1 MADLLPDESATAAV
15 ASDDAVTQNPRL
27 GPLTFDPQGRVNNQD
42 IEFGTDPPV
51 ISTMESQSVNPN
63 GFNTQY
69 ETSGGERDA
78 FPGGSAGVAAAP
90 DDSSTRQAT
99 AQIINASFN
108 GKFSPKPNV
117 LDQYAS
123 YTYSVSWYLMAPN
136 SYKRIQETGKLT
148 TEGLQL
154 LAQSGGAP
162 TGSSGAT
169 TTGSA
174 APGRNTYFSHD
185 YYIDNLEIKS
195 FLQGKGS
202 GISHNLS
209 SLKFTVIEPMGISL
223 IGNLRRAVEAY
234 YTQLGLTNSSYLDA
248 EYCLFIRFYG
258 YDSQGRPVQVGKDR
272 NSATDSRA
280 VVEKFYPFTLTNI
293 VAKPNSTGTQV
304 EYQFEAFP
312 IPYQINFG
320 QDRNVVHNNAEL
332 RGRTVRDL
340 LVGNKGK
347 ISATDPG
354 VDGRETESTS
364 APQSGTQGSGG
375 APKATATKAGQ
386 INGLME
392 ELNRNQQLLLN
403 QKLCEVADEY
413 ELEFF
418 PKELGD
424 SLVVKTGL
432 PLYDSTPMTKVTT
445 GKDAVDPKTQSGNFS
460 SRTESIVA
468 GTSVTQVID
477 KIMRNSQYVSD
488 QSTIYYDEVTGERKT
503 RAAMDQVAWFRINVQ
518 ATPKT
523 EKRDNI
529 RGCLAYKIKYIIT
542 PYSIVSGGSDYF
554 PSPEVRGVHK
564 KYDYWFTGNN
574 TQVLSWDLT
583 YNILYRLVMSSS
595 PELSLPKTTSD
606 GDPVTRVYQPYSNQS
621 SQGADLKTNEPNANQ
636 ADSLYDP
643 YSLNMVKLKIIGDP
657 AWLQQ
662 GEVATGV
669 SEKSFKF
676 TPFNDDGT
684 INFASGDVVYSLT
697 WNRPQD
703 YDLNTGLMD
712 PSKNTTATNGNPA
725 LNPESYQY
733 LAKEVTSTFK
743 SGKFEQLLEGTLIIG
758 DDPDAKKVKN
768 DTERDSNNK
777 NLLPNV
783 RVGDGVV
790 DAQAASGTNS
800 SGFTN
805 TQQPNLISPAV
816 TGMNRPSDTAD
827 TSNGSSSLPEP
838 APAAEPE
845 PAESNGDVTPRPLL
859 SSAVGDAQSAG
870 SLPELAGPPKLPG
883 AEDTT
888 NWDNVPSYEI
898 RGTSESLKQRPVTDQ
913 DPQLMN
919 KEF

>member
-1 MADLLPDESATAAV
+1 
-15 ASDDAVTQNPRL
+15 
-27 GPLTFDPQGRVNNQD
+27 
-42 IEFGTDPPV
+42 
-51 ISTMESQSVNPN
+51 
-63 GFNTQY
+63 
-69 ETSGGERDA
+69 
-78 FPGGSAGVAAAP
+78 
-90 DDSSTRQAT
+90 
-99 AQIINASFN
+99 
-108 GKFSPKPNV
+108 
-117 LDQYAS
+117 
-123 YTYSVSWYLMAPN
+123 
-136 SYKRIQETGKLT
+136 
-148 TEGLQL
+148 
-154 LAQSGGAP
+154 
-162 TGSSGAT
+162 
-169 TTGSA
+169 
-174 APGRNTYFSHD
+174 
-185 YYIDNLEIKS
+185 
-195 FLQGKGS
+195 
-202 GISHNLS
+202 
-209 SLKFTVIEPMGISL
+209 MGISL

-234 YTQLGLTNSSYLDA
+234 YTKLGLANSSYLDA

-304 EYQFEAFP
+304 EYQFDAYP

-347 ISATDPG
+347 ISATDPT
-354 VDGRETESTS
+354 VDGRESESTS
-364 APQSGTQGSGG
+364 APQSGSQGSGG
-375 APKATATKAGQ
+375 APKAAATKSGQ

-403 QKLCEVADEY
+403 QKLCEVVDEY

-432 PLYDSTPMTKVTT
+432 PLYDATPMTKVTT
-445 GKDAVDPKTQSGNFS
+445 GKDAVDPNTQSGNFA
-460 SRTESIVA
+460 SRTESVVA
-468 GTSVTQVID
+468 GTSVTQIID
-477 KIMRNSQYVSD
+477 KIMRNSNYVSD

-503 RAAMDQVAWFRINVQ
+503 RTSLGQVAWFRINVQ

-542 PYSIVSGGSDYF
+542 PYNIVSGGSDYF

-574 TQVLSWDLT
+574 TQVLSWDLN
-583 YNILYRLVMSSS
+583 YNILYRLVMSSA
-595 PELSLPKTTSD
+595 PELSTPKTTSD

-643 YSLNMVKLKIIGDP
+643 RSLNEVKLKIIGDP

-712 PSKNTTATNGNPA
+712 PSKNTTASNGNPS

-758 DDPDAKKVKN
+758 DAPKDKKVKDDAN
-768 DTERDSNNK
+768 RDTDTVNK
-777 NLLPNV
+777 NLVPNV

-800 SGFTN
+800 GAFTN

-816 TGMNRPSDTAD
+816 TGMNRPSDTDD
-827 TSNGSSSLPEP
+827 TSNGSSALPEP
-838 APAAEPE
+838 APATEPA
-845 PAESNGDVTPRPLL
+845 PAESNGDVAPRPLL

-870 SLPELAGPPKLPG
+870 SLPELAGPPRLPS
-883 AEDTT
+883 AETT
-888 NWDNVPSYEI
+888 NWDDVPSYEI

-919 KEF
+919 KEY